1 MKVALPTIFLL
12 ISVHC
17 FGQASDFILFKKNG
31 VTQRTYFAGS
41 VIIFT
46 SNTGAHIEAN
56 ILAIRNDSLFLR
68 QYITR
73 PVITQLGVYVLD
85 TSFYYYQYHY
95 KDIAAIG
102 KTGRRFD
109 WSGSGA
115 ALMGGGLLLTI
126 ASGVVYL
133 ADNQKF
139 SPELLGAAVGL
150 TGVGY
155 LLSRSG
161 GKGMQIGK
169 KYSLEYVKATDNKLP
184 QQSSP

>member
-1 MKVALPTIFLL
+1 MRKLFFILFLFAYTGA
-12 ISVHC
+12 C
-17 FGQASDFILFKKNG
+17 AQASDFILFKKKG
-31 VTQRTYFAGS
+31 ITQKTYFAGS
-41 VIIFT
+41 TIVFT
-46 SNTGAHIEAN
+46 SNTGANIEAN

-73 PVITQLGVYVLD
+73 PVMTQLGVYILD

-109 WSGSGA
+109 WSGSGG

-133 ADNQKF
+133 ADNKKF
-139 SPELLGAAVGL
+139 SPELLAASVGL
-150 TGVGY
+150 AGVGY
-155 LLSRSG
+155 LLSKSG
-161 GKGMQIGK
+161 SKGMVIGK
-169 KYSLEYVKATDNKLP
+169 KYSMEYIRATEIKKP
-184 QQSSP
+184 

>member
-1 MKVALPTIFLL
+1 MFCVAG
-12 ISVHC
+12 VNA
-17 FGQASDFILFKKNG
+17 QASDFILFKKKG
-31 VTQRTYFAGS
+31 ITQKTYFTGS
-41 VIIFT
+41 TINFT
-46 SNTGAHIEAN
+46 SSNGAAIEAN
-56 ILAIRNDSLFLR
+56 ILAIRNDSLLLR

-73 PVITQLGVYVLD
+73 PVMSQLGVYVLD

-102 KTGRRFD
+102 RTGRRFD
-109 WSGSGA
+109 WVSSGG
-115 ALMGGGLLLTI
+115 ALMGGGLLLTV

-133 ADNQKF
+133 ADNKRF

-161 GKGMQIGK
+161 GKGMVIGK
-169 KYSLEYVKATDNKLP
+169 KYSMEYIRVTEQHKP
-184 QQSSP
+184 

>member
-1 MKVALPTIFLL
+1 MKTILFLAGMFCVAG
-12 ISVHC
+12 VYA
-17 FGQASDFILFKKNG
+17 QASDFMLFKKKG
-31 VTQRTYFAGS
+31 ITKKTYFTGS
-41 VIIFT
+41 TIVFT
-46 SNTGAHIEAN
+46 SKSGANIEAN

-73 PVITQLGVYVLD
+73 PVMTQLGVYVLD

-95 KDIAAIG
+95 RDIAAIG

-109 WSGSGA
+109 WASSGG
-115 ALMGGGLLLTI
+115 ALMGGGLLLTV

-133 ADNQKF
+133 SDNKKF

-150 TGVGY
+150 MGVGY

-161 GKGMQIGK
+161 GKGMEIGK
-169 KYSLEYVKATDNKLP
+169 KYSLEYIRASDNKK
-184 QQSSP
+184 Q

>member
-1 MKVALPTIFLL
+1 MKTALLAFLL
-12 ISVHC
+12 FFFSGS
-17 FGQASDFILFKKNG
+17 FAQTSDFILFKKKG
-31 VTQRTYFAGS
+31 QTIKTYFAGS
-41 VIIFT
+41 TIIFT
-46 SNTGAHIEAN
+46 SKTGANIEAN

-73 PVITQLGVYVLD
+73 PVMTQLGVYILD

-109 WSGSGA
+109 WGASGS
-115 ALMGGGLLLTI
+115 ALMGGGLLLTV

-133 ADNQKF
+133 ADNKKF
-139 SPELLGAAVGL
+139 SPGLLAASVGL
-150 TGVGY
+150 AGLGY

-161 GKGMQIGK
+161 GKGMEIGK
-169 KYSLEYVKATDNKLP
+169 KYSLEYIKIADNKKP
-184 QQSSP
+184 

>member
-1 MKVALPTIFLL
+1 MKTIFIITFLFCL
-12 ISVHC
+12 SGA
-17 FGQASDFILFKKNG
+17 FAQASDFILFKKKG
-31 VTQRTYFAGS
+31 ITQKTYFAGS
-41 VIIFT
+41 TIIFT
-46 SNTGAHIEAN
+46 SNTGANIEAN
-56 ILAIRNDSLFLR
+56 ILSIKNDSVFLR

-73 PVITQLGVYVLD
+73 PVMTQLGVYVLD

-109 WSGSGA
+109 WASSGG
-115 ALMGGGLLLTI
+115 ALMGGGILLTV

-133 ADNQKF
+133 ADNKKF
-139 SPELLGAAVGL
+139 SPELLAAAVGL

-161 GKGMQIGK
+161 GKGMEIGK
-169 KYSLEYVKATDNKLP
+169 KYSLEYIKATEKKIP
-184 QQSSP
+184 